1 MTDKEQ
7 KASEI
12 KASDTAKDIT
22 EEALDDAQGG
32 LLSLNLNTNFASK
45 SIFQLDQADVADTN
59 NLVKGQEGLFKL
71 RTRPGRG

>member
-1 MTDKEQ
+1 MTDKDE
-7 KASEI
+7 KASET
-12 KASDTAKDIT
+12 KASQTPEDIT

-45 SIFQLDQADVADTN
+45 STLQLDQANVADTN
-59 NLVKGQEGLFKL
+59 NLAKGQEGLFKL